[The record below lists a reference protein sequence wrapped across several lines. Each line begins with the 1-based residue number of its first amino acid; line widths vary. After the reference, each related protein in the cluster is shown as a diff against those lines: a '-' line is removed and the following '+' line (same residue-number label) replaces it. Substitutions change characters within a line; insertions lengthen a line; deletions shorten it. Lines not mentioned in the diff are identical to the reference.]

1 MDSKCQDFS
10 CTWVVD
16 GCFISVLGR
25 PSFYFYLN
33 IILASDCLLFSVS
46 GHSMSYVVTC
56 TFWLDLL
63 GGVLFS
69 GSFRVYI
76 CTSLIIAVIFPCCH
90 FKLLL
95 LLLLLIL
102 LLSYV

>member
-1 MDSKCQDFS
+1 MYFIFSPRVGQNLGYNTEHSSMIRHAIQPRNLVDSKCQNFS

-25 PSFYFYLN
+25 PSIYFYLN
-33 IILASDCLLFSVS
+33 IILALDCLLFSVS

-63 GGVLFS
+63 G
-69 GSFRVYI
+69 
-76 CTSLIIAVIFPCCH
+76 
-90 FKLLL
+90 
-95 LLLLLIL
+95 
-102 LLSYV
+102 